1 MHEINREDNKYKT
14 NFEMLF
20 LVIMVKTK
28 YNRTIM
34 EIMVKITNNQ

>member
-1 MHEINREDNKYKT
+1 MHEIDREDNKYKT
-14 NFEMLF
+14 NFEII

-34 EIMVKITNNQ
+34 EIMVKTTNNQ